1 MRYVISDEVRNS
13 RDVPLLNIDRYL
25 VLMTTY
31 VNLPCRGKN
40 ELRIIRRYVA
50 THVHGIHL
58 LTFMRYA
65 TCVVSLLKAT
75 TGKKIC
81 VLDMIDTLK
90 CASLIKNVN
99 EKRIKIFL
107 LPDIFDQAALGYY
120 VLKLLIFTKFV
131 AISIVNLFS
140 TCQRNA

>member
-65 TCVVSLLKAT
+65 TCVVPLLKAT
-75 TGKKIC
+75 AGKKIC
-81 VLDMIDTLK
+81 VLDMIDT
-90 CASLIKNVN
+90 
-99 EKRIKIFL
+99 
-107 LPDIFDQAALGYY
+107 
-120 VLKLLIFTKFV
+120 
-131 AISIVNLFS
+131 
-140 TCQRNA
+140 